1 MTPDIRR
8 QLNEAKDKRLE
19 DEHAIL
25 YSYYRRKLGSNKDA
39 RAALS
44 KHLEWHDCGW
54 ARHVLESTKH
64 WNHLDNER

>member
-1 MTPDIRR
+1 MTPGTRQ
-8 QLNEAKDKRLE
+8 QLNEAIDKRLN

-25 YSYYRRKLGSNKDA
+25 YDYYRRKLGSNKDA

-64 WNHLDNER
+64 WNNLDNER

>member
-64 WNHLDNER
+64 WNNLDNER

>member
-25 YSYYRRKLGSNKDA
+25 YAYYRRKLGSNKDA

-64 WNHLDNER
+64 WNNLDNER